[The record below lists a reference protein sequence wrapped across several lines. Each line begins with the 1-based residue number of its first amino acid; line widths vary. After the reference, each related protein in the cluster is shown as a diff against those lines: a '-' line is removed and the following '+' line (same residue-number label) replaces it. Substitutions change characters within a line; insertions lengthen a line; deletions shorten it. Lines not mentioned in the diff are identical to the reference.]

1 MCVTQI
7 KLNLQVLRTASHA
20 EEAAV
25 SYQEK
30 RACVRAQLCLTLS
43 GPLDCSQPDSAHGIS
58 QARQTGVGC
67 LPDPGIEPTSP
78 VSPKLAGGFFTTE
91 PPGKPLEA
99 PIGIFKFTTN
109 NSDLIIYFPD
119 CCPLDTRNKT
129 IIQSSWESAP
139 SSFFGFTF
147 WNFYGLSSFF
157 HHFLALVSY
166 FFLLYL

>member
-1 MCVTQI
+1 MCLCVNCFSRVHLFVTPWTVAH
-7 KLNLQVLRTASHA
+7 QVSLSMGFSR
-20 EEAAV
+20 
-25 SYQEK
+25 QEYW
-30 RACVRAQLCLTLS
+30 S
-43 GPLDCSQPDSAHGIS
+43 GLLLPSPGN
-58 QARQTGVGC
+58 